1 MTKYI
6 KKLIY
11 LFLMTTTLFSSQ
23 NKTDNIANISGT
35 SLYNIN
41 QTALQDIIKAYIKS
55 SPNLK
60 ALKITEDLSGK
71 TYISLY
77 RDDMGNLVEG
87 ELPDSLEQFE
97 AYKATSKYKDEVV
110 GEVFT
115 YFTKVSKVI
124 KKKDK
129 RILFNE
135 NEVSYLENKNKITM
149 CINPNFLP
157 YEKID
162 KNGKYIGIGADVID
176 LVSKRINKKLILIP
190 TTTLAQSIENIKNRN
205 CDILPMATNTPNRQ
219 EYMNF
224 TKPYINESLVI
235 ATKIDQFFIKDSSEL
250 SNKKIGVV
258 NGYSSIEFL
267 KKKNPMIDIV
277 SVKSAKDGLEKVQN
291 GELFAFIDALPV
303 IAYVIQ
309 KNGFLDLKIAGSLK
323 FQEKLSLASRKD
335 EPILNSILQKSLN
348 DIGDQNIRTI
358 VSKWI
363 AIKVEQSFDYT
374 KLFYISLFF
383 LIVLALVIHRNLTIN
398 KLNNQLDEKNK
409 LLEELSITDNLTK
422 LYNRNKLDDVLVNE
436 SHRANRFNHIFGV
449 IIIDIDFFKSVNDI
463 YGHQIGDTVL
473 KEFAN
478 ILKSNSRKT
487 DTVGRWGGEEF
498 LIICSETNL
507 EGILSFA
514 NSLKEKIS
522 TFSFAL
528 GEQKTASFGVS
539 IYEKDEDTDSMIKR
553 ADDALYNA
561 KKNGRNSVEYI

>member
-35 SLYNIN
+35 SLFNIN
-41 QTALQDIIKAYIKS
+41 QKALQNIIKTYIKS

-60 ALKITEDLSGK
+60 ALKIIEALSGK
-71 TYISLY
+71 TYVSLY

-157 YEKID
+157 YAKID
-162 KNGKYIGIGADVID
+162 KNGKYIGIGADIIN
-176 LVSKRINKKLILIP
+176 LISKRIDKPI
-190 TTTLAQSIENIKNRN
+190 TLVSTKTWSKSIENIKTKK

-267 KKKNPMIDIV
+267 KKKNPKIDIV

-323 FQEKLSLASRKD
+323 FQQKLSLASRKD

-348 DIGDQNIRTI
+348 DIGDQKIRTI
-358 VSKWI
+358 VRKWI

-383 LIVLALVIHRNLTIN
+383 LIALALVIHRNLTIN
-398 KLNNQLDEKNK
+398 KLNKQ
-409 LLEELSITDNLTK
+409 LEELSITDNLTK
-422 LYNRNKLDDVLVNE
+422 LFNRNKLDKELLTEAN
-436 SHRANRFNHIFGV
+436 RANRFSSTFGV
-449 IIIDIDFFKSVNDI
+449 IIIDIDYFKSINDV
-463 YGHQIGDTVL
+463 YGHQMGDTVL
-473 KEFAN
+473 KEFAD

-514 NSLKEKIS
+514 NNLKEKIS
-522 TFSFAL
+522 SYSFSIE
-528 GEQKTASFGVS
+528 EQKTASFGVS
-539 IYEKDEDTDSMIKR
+539 IYKKEEDTDLMIKR

-561 KKNGRNSVEYI
+561 KENGRDRVEYL